1 MSYSFIAF
9 IFVCLVIWITA
20 VVKLSKMPRAVSSI
34 IVAVLFLLI
43 FIFYGQRWFYG
54 PAINNDPNGTWP
66 PIINMC
72 PDYLL
77 YFKRNGVDT
86 CIDMSGINRSG
97 GSRKSWTQDDNFQNP
112 STDNAKYFPYVY
124 KPGMTDGAIKNL
136 CTQAMAVG
144 LTWEGITNG
153 ESCTYYNSGA
163 LATASDS
170 KNCGAGTPSG
180 AYTLA

>member
-9 IFVCLVIWITA
+9 IFVSLVIWITT
-20 VVKLSKMPRAVSSI
+20 VVNLSKMPRALSSI

-54 PAINNDPNGTWP
+54 STINNDLNGTWP

-77 YFKRNGVDT
+77 YFKRGGADT

-97 GSRKSWTQDDNFQNP
+97 GPLKAWSQDDNFQNP
-112 STDNAKYFPYVY
+112 PADDTKYFPYVY
-124 KPGMTDGAIKNL
+124 KSGMTEDAIKNL
-136 CTQAMAVG
+136 CRQAMSAG

-163 LATASDS
+163 LATASGN
-170 KNCGAGTPSG
+170 KNCGTSNPS